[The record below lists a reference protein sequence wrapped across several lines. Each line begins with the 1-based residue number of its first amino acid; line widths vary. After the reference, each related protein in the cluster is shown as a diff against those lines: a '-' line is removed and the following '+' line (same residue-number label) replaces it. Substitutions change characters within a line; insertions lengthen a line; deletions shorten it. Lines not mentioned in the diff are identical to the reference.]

1 VDRLKGIQIDRVARE
16 VGRSLIGPVVLGISW
31 QQFRYRRES
40 MKKTICFL
48 SFLSALLLVWSIPV
62 TPVLA
67 DEPIVIGVP
76 TSLGFLEG
84 KESLKAVEMAVEEIN
99 AAGGVQV
106 GSSKRLF
113 KVESIDLRDAA
124 AGVPVPEA
132 LLGLEKIILEKK
144 PTALLVG
151 PFRSEALLAG
161 MDIIAKY
168 KVPLLGSIA
177 MSPGTEA
184 KIKKDPEKYKYI
196 FRVSLNVIYWVKLLG
211 GTMGTLKDQFGFN
224 KVYLMNQ
231 DIAWAR
237 GTAGF
242 MAKNYFPKAGWEVQG
257 HDQYP
262 TGSSDFSSGLMKAK
276 TTGVNVLF
284 TCFDMPQSGVLVK
297 QWKSIKVPALI
308 AGFISP
314 MAGEV
319 AWKTFEGKI
328 GGLMNAIFEIGNM
341 PTEKYPPAKAFY
353 DAYLKKYGEG
363 IESGHGPAPSYDSVY
378 ILKDAIERAGSLN
391 ADDIVAAVE
400 KTDKQGVI
408 GRIKFDKGH
417 QVIYGANP
425 NETAAG
431 CFFQWTEDGKRKIVY
446 PGSLEE
452 GKIVLPPWVKKAK

>member
-1 VDRLKGIQIDRVARE
+1 
-16 VGRSLIGPVVLGISW
+16 
-31 QQFRYRRES
+31 
-40 MKKTICFL
+40 MKKSIYFL
-48 SFLSALLLVWSIPV
+48 SFVLILSCVWLVSAP
-62 TPVLA
+62 LA
-67 DEPIVIGVP
+67 SAAEPIVVGVP

-84 KESLKAVEMAVEEIN
+84 KESLKAVQMAVDEIN

-106 GSSKRLF
+106 GSSKRPF
-113 KVESIDLRDAA
+113 KIESIDLRDAA

-168 KVPLLGSIA
+168 KVPLLGTIA

-184 KIKKDPEKYKYI
+184 KIKKNPEKYKYI
-196 FRVSLNVIYWVKLLG
+196 FRVSMNVIYWVKLLG
-211 GTMGTLKDQFGFN
+211 GTMGSLKNEFGFN

-242 MAKNYFPKAGWEVQG
+242 MAKKYFPKAGWEILG

-276 TTGVNVLF
+276 SGGANVLF

-314 MAGEV
+314 MAGQV
-319 AWKTFEGKI
+319 AWKTFDAKI

-341 PTEKYPPAKAFY
+341 PSSKYPPAKAFY

-363 IESGHGPAPSYDSVY
+363 IQSGHGPAPSYESVY
-378 ILKDAIERAGSLN
+378 ILKDAIERAGSLD

-400 KTDKQGVI
+400 KTDKKGVM
-408 GRIKFDKGH
+408 GRIKFDEGH
-417 QVIYGANP
+417 QVIYGTDP
-425 NETAAG
+425 EKTATG

-446 PGSLEE
+446 PNSLAE
-452 GKIVLPPWVKKAK
+452 GKIVLPSWVKKAN